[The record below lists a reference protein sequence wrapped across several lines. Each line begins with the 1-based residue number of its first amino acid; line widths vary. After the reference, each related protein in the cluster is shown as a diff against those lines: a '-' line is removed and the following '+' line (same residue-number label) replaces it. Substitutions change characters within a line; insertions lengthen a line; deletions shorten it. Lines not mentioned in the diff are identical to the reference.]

1 MDKKATNILR
11 YAFWIALAAVLVY
24 FCFRGVDWK
33 EFLGALR
40 SCRWGW
46 IVASMVLGGSVFWLR
61 GTRWRMLLLPMDGTT
76 SRITCFNAY
85 NICMAANLVVPR
97 AGEVIRCGY
106 VVSHSAKDGE
116 GKRLVTF
123 DKTLGTL
130 LVERVWDALITILMA
145 VVLLVAM
152 WKQFGPYLTETLEGT
167 LGGATQLWL
176 LAGGLVLLIAGII
189 YLFWRMREKGGVWS
203 KVWGFV
209 LGLKSGLVSFTK
221 MKNAWFFLFL
231 TAVIWTVYTLM
242 CWTILMALQ
251 DVPAFAGMG
260 LTDAF
265 FLMIL
270 GSFASV
276 VPVPGGFGAYHTVV
290 AGALASV
297 WGMPFAT
304 GMIFATLSHESQ
316 VLTQAVMGICSYLH
330 ESFIRKK

>member
-1 MDKKATNILR
+1 M
-11 YAFWIALAAVLVY
+11 
-24 FCFRGVDWK
+24 
-33 EFLGALR
+33 
-40 SCRWGW
+40 
-46 IVASMVLGGSVFWLR
+46 
-61 GTRWRMLLLPMDGTT
+61 
-76 SRITCFNAY
+76 
-85 NICMAANLVVPR
+85 
-97 AGEVIRCGY
+97 
-106 VVSHSAKDGE
+106 
-116 GKRLVTF
+116 
-123 DKTLGTL
+123 
-130 LVERVWDALITILMA
+130 
-145 VVLLVAM
+145 
-152 WKQFGPYLTETLEGT
+152 
-167 LGGATQLWL
+167 
-176 LAGGLVLLIAGII
+176 LLIAGII